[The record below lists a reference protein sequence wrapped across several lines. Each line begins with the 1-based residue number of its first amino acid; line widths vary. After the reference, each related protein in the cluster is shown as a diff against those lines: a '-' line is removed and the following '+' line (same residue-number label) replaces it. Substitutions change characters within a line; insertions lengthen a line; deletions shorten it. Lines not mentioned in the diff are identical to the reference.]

1 MIKKITCK
9 IKNLGIEIKYCYLK
23 EEDGIFD
30 FFNNIPI
37 IFINENLNEV
47 DTALVLLHETAHF
60 LNGDCDKYISNH
72 FQNDN
77 LEYEANK
84 YMIQEVIKML
94 DDKYDFT
101 PDTNYQSIIDN
112 LNLPYHLDGII
123 IDEFNNI
130 IADKFGMI
138 AYYETDYFYEN

>member
-1 MIKKITCK
+1 MLKKITCK
-9 IKNLGIEIKYCYLK
+9 IKNLGIKIKYCYLI
-23 EEDGIFD
+23 EENGIFD

-37 IFINENLNEV
+37 IFINENLNEL

-60 LNGDCDKYISNH
+60 LNGDSKKYITNH

-77 LEYEANK
+77 IEFQANR
-84 YMIQEVIKML
+84 YMIQEVMKML
-94 DDKYDFT
+94 DNKFDFT
-101 PDTNYQSIIDN
+101 PDTNYQKIIDA

-130 IADKFGMI
+130 ISDKFGMTP
-138 AYYETDYFYEN
+138 YYETDYFYE

>member
-1 MIKKITCK
+1 MLSKICRK
-9 IKNLGIEIKYCYLK
+9 VKELGIKIDYIEM
-23 EEDGIFD
+23 EDNGHFGIFND
-30 FFNNIPI
+30 LPVIL
-37 IFINENLNEV
+37 INQNL
-47 DTALVLLHETAHF
+47 DKLDISLTILHETAHF
-60 LNGDCDKYISNH
+60 LNGDCNKYITNH

-84 YMIQEVIKML
+84 YMIQEVMKML

-101 PDTNYQSIIDN
+101 PDTNYQQIIDN

-130 IADKFGMI
+130 ISDKFGLTP
-138 AYYETDYFYEN
+138 YHKSDYFYE